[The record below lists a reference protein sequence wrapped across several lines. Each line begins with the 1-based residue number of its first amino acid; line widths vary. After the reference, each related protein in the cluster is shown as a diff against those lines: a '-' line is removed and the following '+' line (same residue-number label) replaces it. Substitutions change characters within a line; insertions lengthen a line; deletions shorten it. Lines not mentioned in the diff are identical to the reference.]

1 MDSDQSSNNHWL
13 SSLSRRDLFH
23 TAGVVAGGAALLGL
37 PKFIGNWMSE
47 AEAAM
52 PKRSATSLGHLALE
66 LEGQPASLLE
76 SVEGGHAFTE
86 VRLEPPGT
94 DLIQRKR
101 PGPVR
106 FEDIVIQVPLGG
118 NPKSL
123 TNWMMETLTKGPIP
137 RNGAILYADF
147 NNTEIRRL
155 EFFNALLTEVS
166 FPALDGASK
175 DAASITLRIT
185 PQTTHVSEGKGKAL
199 QAPGNKSKPALRSN
213 FRFNVQGLENAC
225 KRIAQVGSIVGKRPM
240 AKVAAG
246 QEKFRQ
252 PGSGFSG
259 VLDCST
265 ISLTLPVADAGP
277 FYAWFDDV
285 ALKGNPAGERAGLLE
300 WLSRDLNTVMGSLL
314 FGGLGIVR
322 IVHDSTEANSDKIQT
337 IHLEMYCE
345 TITPNFL

>member
-1 MDSDQSSNNHWL
+1 MNSDQSSNNQWHPN
-13 SSLSRRDLFH
+13 LSRRDLFR
-23 TAGVVAGGAALLGL
+23 TAGVVAGGAALLRL
-37 PKFIGNWMSE
+37 PKFIGNWMGE

-52 PKRSATSLGHLALE
+52 PKRSFASLSHLALE

-76 SVEGGHAFTE
+76 SVEGGNAFTE
-86 VRLEPPGT
+86 VLLEPPGP

-101 PGPVR
+101 PGPVK

-118 NPKSL
+118 NPKLL
-123 TNWMMETLTKGPIP
+123 TNWITETLTKGPIP
-137 RNGAILYADF
+137 RNGALLYADF

-185 PQTTHVSEGKGKAL
+185 PQTTHLSGGKGKAL

-225 KRIAQVGSIVGKRPM
+225 KNIFQVDSIVAKRPM
-240 AKVAAG
+240 AKLAAG

-252 PGSGFSG
+252 PGSGSG
-259 VLDCST
+259 VLGCST
-265 ISLTLPVADAGP
+265 VNLTLPVADAGP
-277 FYAWFDDV
+277 FYNWFDDV

-300 WLSRDLNTVMGSLL
+300 WLSGDLNTVMGALL

-337 IHLEMYCE
+337 IHVEMYCE
-345 TITPNFL
+345 TMVLNIL